1 MAKDEKTLRTLSLPS
16 NLTFLE
22 MRRIICKEY
31 ALGVQD
37 FELYFSNYDVKLS
50 VESEEDYSIQ

>member
-1 MAKDEKTLRTLSLPS
+1 
-16 NLTFLE
+16 

-50 VESEEDYSIQ
+50 VESEEDYSIQQIEEAPNKRDKTDVII

>member
-1 MAKDEKTLRTLSLPS
+1 
-16 NLTFLE
+16 
-22 MRRIICKEY
+22 MRRIISKEY